1 MQTPILDQHKS
12 GILQNIIATIL
23 TMVIGAVAIIL
34 WNMNIQLAS
43 VSAQMQGIDRRLQRI
58 ENITDSQR
66 SQWNRKES
74 EHAIVSIS

>member
-58 ENITDSQR
+58 ENLTDSQR
-66 SQWNRKES
+66 PQWNRKES